1 MTKGTIPDHIID
13 EVRSKIDIVS
23 LVSGHVNLK
32 KAGRNYLG
40 LCPFHKEK
48 TPSFTVSPDKQ
59 IFYCFGCGE
68 GGNAVAFTMKI
79 NSMSFPEAIRHLAG
93 KVGVVL
99 PERSLTPE
107 DRKKIGIR
115 EELVGINRSAASV
128 FGKNLFSAA
137 GKRAQDYLNE
147 RGLREETIRAFR
159 LGYAFD
165 GWRHLRDYLQ
175 KERVSLRAAEQ
186 AGLLVAKEDGSFYDR
201 FRGRLMFPIDDLNGR
216 TIAFGGRVIGAG
228 EPKYLNSPESP
239 IYTKGRNLYG
249 LNVTRESIR
258 QKGFAIVVEGYFD
271 LISLWNAGITHVVA
285 TLGTALT
292 REHVELIRRYT
303 TQVAAVFDPDEAG
316 RKALGRSLDL
326 FLGGNVQMKAVILPD
341 GYDPDDYVR
350 TFGPERFE
358 EAVEKA
364 GPAVEYY
371 IDSVL
376 GKRGSLQHDRDMLKE
391 AVLFISRIE
400 NAGER
405 SLFIRRIAER
415 LGVDEKVLGDEVA
428 AQARVTTARTPE
440 APRKPTR
447 EEGPAQVDAIELSL
461 ILLMLSHP
469 RMVERMRQTD
479 ILAYFVTKS
488 LKTLGE
494 DIQERFAATGGI
506 DASAVIDGMA
516 DGALK
521 KQILGRLVEEG
532 MRGEETLDRVFSD
545 TVINIKKK
553 WYKEKHRLLKVRL
566 MKAQEAGD
574 YDKISQLL
582 MEKARLSEDEKA
594 YY

>member
-1 MTKGTIPDHIID
+1 MAKGTIPDDKID
-13 EVRSKIDIVS
+13 EVRNKIDIVS
-23 LVSGHVNLK
+23 LISGHVNLK

-79 NSMSFPEAIRHLAG
+79 NGMSFPEAIRHLAN
-93 KVGVVL
+93 KAGVTL

-107 DRKKIGIR
+107 DRKEIGIR
-115 EELVGINRSAASV
+115 EELVGVNRVAATA

-137 GKRAQDYLNE
+137 GKQAWKYLHE
-147 RGLREETIRAFR
+147 RGLREEAIRAFR

-175 KERVSLRAAEQ
+175 KEKIPSRVAEQ

-201 FRGRLMFPIDDLNGR
+201 FRGRLMFPIDDINGR
-216 TIAFGGRVIGAG
+216 TIAFGGRIIGAG

-258 QKGFAIVVEGYFD
+258 QKGYAVVVEGYFD
-271 LISLWNAGITHVVA
+271 LISLWNAGVTHVVA

-303 TQVAAVFDPDEAG
+303 TQVAVVFDPDEAG
-316 RKALGRSLDL
+316 RKALGRSLEL
-326 FLGGNVQMKAVILPD
+326 FLAGNVQLKAVVLPD
-341 GYDPDDYVR
+341 GYDPDDFVR
-350 TFGPERFE
+350 TFGPERFL

-376 GKRGSLQHDRDMLKE
+376 GNRGDLQHDRDMLKE
-391 AVLFISRIE
+391 AVSFIARIDSVVERNLFV
-400 NAGER
+400 
-405 SLFIRRIAER
+405 RRIAER
-415 LGVDEKVLGDEVA
+415 LGVDEDLLKKEVA
-428 AQARVTTARTPE
+428 AQAKATVNR
-440 APRKPTR
+440 APDAGKVSPV
-447 EEGPAQVDAIELSL
+447 PASPAHVDTVELSL
-461 ILLMLSHP
+461 ILMMLSYP
-469 RMVERMRQTD
+469 DTAYRVKQAN
-479 ILAYFVTKS
+479 ILAYFVTES
-488 LKTLGE
+488 LRVLGE
-494 DIQERFAATGGI
+494 EIIGRLAADGKM
-506 DASAVIDGMA
+506 DPAVTLDRLG

-521 KQILGRLVEEG
+521 KLILSHFVKDSPMNGDTHEK
-532 MRGEETLDRVFSD
+532 VFSD
-545 TVINIKKK
+545 TVVTIKKK
-553 WYKEKHRLLKVRL
+553 WYKEKHRLLKLRL
-566 MKAQEAGD
+566 VKAQEAGD
-574 YDKISQLL
+574 DNQINQLL
-582 MEKARLSEDEKA
+582 MEKARLSEDERA
-594 YY
+594 RL

>member
-1 MTKGTIPDHIID
+1 MTKGTIPDHLID

-23 LVSGHVNLK
+23 LISGHLTLK

-48 TPSFTVSPDKQ
+48 TPSFTVSPEKQ

-79 NSMSFPEAIRHLAG
+79 NGMSFPEAIRHLAN
-93 KVGVVL
+93 KAGVTL

-115 EELVGINRSAASV
+115 EELVEVNRLAATA
-128 FGKNLFSAA
+128 FAKNLFSAA
-137 GKRAQDYLNE
+137 GKKARDYLQE
-147 RGLREETIRAFR
+147 RGLCEETIRAFR
-159 LGYAFD
+159 LGYTFD

-175 KERVSLRAAEQ
+175 KERISLQTAER

-201 FRGRLMFPIDDLNGR
+201 FRGRLMFPIDDANGR
-216 TIAFGGRVIGAG
+216 AIAFGGRLIGVG

-239 IYTKGRNLYG
+239 VYTKGRNLYG
-249 LNVTRESIR
+249 LSVTRESIR
-258 QKGFAIVVEGYFD
+258 LKGYAIVVEGYFD

-303 TQVAAVFDPDEAG
+303 TKVAVVFDPDEAG

-326 FLGGNVQMKAVILPD
+326 FLSGNVQMKAVVLPD

-371 IDSVL
+371 IDSVV
-376 GKRGSLQHDRDMLKE
+376 GDRGNLQHDRDMLKDV
-391 AVLFISRIE
+391 VLFISRIE

-415 LGVDEKVLGDEVA
+415 LGVDEKVLSNEVT
-428 AQARVTTARTPE
+428 AQAHVTAIHTPE
-440 APRKPTR
+440 TSPTPVR
-447 EEGPAQVDAIELSL
+447 REGPVHLDAVELSV
-461 ILLMLSHP
+461 ILMMLSYP
-469 RMVERMRQTD
+469 PMIDRMRQTNV
-479 ILAYFVTKS
+479 LTYFVTES

-494 DIQERFAATGGI
+494 DIQARFASTGGI
-506 DASAVIDGMA
+506 DASSFIDQMT

-521 KQILGRLVEEG
+521 KEILSRLVRGGMWGEG
-532 MRGEETLDRVFSD
+532 TLDRVFSD

-566 MKAQEAGD
+566 MKAQEAD
-574 YDKISQLL
+574 DFEKISQLL